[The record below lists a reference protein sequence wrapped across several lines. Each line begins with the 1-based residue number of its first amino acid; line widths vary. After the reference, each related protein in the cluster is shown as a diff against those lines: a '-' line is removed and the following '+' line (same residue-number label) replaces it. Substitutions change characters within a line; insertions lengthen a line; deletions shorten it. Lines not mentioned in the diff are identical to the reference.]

1 MGKEAVEGKDGYMI
15 LTLPETRPV
24 GVAALRQE
32 AQAGGA
38 EILASS
44 NGSSLDPE
52 RRGDRHGDH
61 DSGPARYVS
70 MEFECC
76 TDGRA

>member
-1 MGKEAVEGKDGYMI
+1 MI

-61 DSGPARYVS
+61 HGDHDSGPARYVS